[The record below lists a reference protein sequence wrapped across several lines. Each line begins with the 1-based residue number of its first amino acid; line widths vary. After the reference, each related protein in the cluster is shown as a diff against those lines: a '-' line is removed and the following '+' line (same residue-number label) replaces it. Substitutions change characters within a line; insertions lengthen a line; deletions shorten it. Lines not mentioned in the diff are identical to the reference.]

1 MDRVYETLLEAWNN
15 TDRAVRLH
23 RTVEEMAEQG
33 ITLPEFD
40 DALGRLL
47 DKIRDENADEQ
58 TEDILIDVSS
68 RLHGWC
74 HPDQRIKTRDSVVT
88 NGTHSKPAVGTA
100 S

>member
-1 MDRVYETLLEAWNN
+1 MDRVYETIWNAWNSP
-15 TDRAVRLH
+15 DRALRLH
-23 RTVEEMAEQG
+23 RVVEEMAEQG
-33 ITLPEFD
+33 ITLPQFD

-47 DKIRDENADEQ
+47 DEIRDENADEQ

-74 HPDQRIKTRDSVVT
+74 HPDQRIKTRESVTT
-88 NGTHSKPAVGTA
+88 NGTQSKPVVGTV